1 MNIRRSKKVG
11 KKMDDKNQGKWIDNA
26 DKDLIKMFK
35 TTEEYNAW
43 QESLFAL
50 VEYSSN
56 EKIDE
61 KVVGELAA
69 DHLNAS
75 IELQKGLGNARHK
88 KGKMLRNELLVD
100 NCGE

>member
-1 MNIRRSKKVG
+1 MS
-11 KKMDDKNQGKWIDNA
+11 DKNQGKGIDNI
-26 DKDLIKMFK
+26 DKDLIEVFK

-50 VEYSSN
+50 IEYSSN
-56 EKIDE
+56 EEIDE
-61 KVVGELAA
+61 KVVKELAT

-75 IELQKGLGNARHK
+75 LELQKGLGNARNK